1 VKLGPPY
8 FIPSAKGGTIFMF
21 LTYYSACIAVP
32 IISTYPP
39 SILRRVDTILSPAM
53 LKLFTL
59 KGEILPPKLVG
70 LASIYSYFFLMKESS
85 FILSA

>member
-1 VKLGPPY
+1 
-8 FIPSAKGGTIFMF
+8 
-21 LTYYSACIAVP
+21 
-32 IISTYPP
+32 
-39 SILRRVDTILSPAM
+39 M
-53 LKLFTL
+53 LKLFAL